1 MSKVKDEITME
12 DVVKESN
19 KIRRGQMVVGT
30 VYQVEDKHIIVT
42 LENNQEAKMYLEY
55 YGKSIDSFKGE
66 LKEGDQIKAIVSKI
80 ADDGEVSSI
89 FLDRKNI
96 VRNENYEKI
105 EEIYKKEEIIEAKIT
120 KVDKKGLHLD
130 VFGFSAFLP
139 YGLLDNEL
147 IEKKE
152 ELKDQVLKIHLIEV
166 KPGRRPR
173 IIASRKKIFEERR
186 AKEREEFQRNRTA
199 EFDSIKTGD
208 VITGRVEK
216 IHKHMALIRF
226 NYIVGR
232 LRISQINHT
241 RIDNIKDVLSIGDE
255 VTVKVIKKDKSLDL
269 SMKAL
274 LPTPIETF
282 VETYKKGDAVTGIVV
297 QKLPFGIILE
307 LAERVRGL
315 LHRSEYSWNPDDNF
329 QSYVKI
335 GDKVETV
342 ITLLDEKRNKIGL
355 SRRLLLDNPWE
366 NVSFTRGEEVD
377 CKVLEISNEGLT
389 VEAKGVNG
397 IIPINELSKE
407 RVEKPE
413 NLFAVGDEV
422 KALVITVNPKNW
434 YLRLSIKA
442 LEIKKEKEAY
452 EKFLVENDPTSTSVG
467 ELLVEMLEEENDE
480 EN

>member
-30 VYQVEDKHIIVT
+30 VYQVEDNYIIVT
-42 LENNQEAKMYLEY
+42 LENNQEAKMYLDY
-55 YGKSIDSFKGE
+55 YGKSIDSFKDE

-80 ADDGEVSSI
+80 VDDGEVSSI

-120 KVDKKGLHLD
+120 KVASNGLHLD
-130 VFGFSAFLP
+130 VFGFSVFLP

-152 ELKDQVLKIHLIEV
+152 ELQDQVLKIHLVEV

-208 VITGRVEK
+208 VLTGKVEK
-216 IHKHMALIRF
+216 IRKHMALIRF
-226 NYIVGR
+226 DYVVGR
-232 LRISQINHT
+232 LRISQISHT
-241 RIDNIKDVLSIGDE
+241 RIDDIKDVLNIGDE

-269 SMKAL
+269 SMKSL

-282 VETYKKGDAVTGIVV
+282 VKSYKKGDAVTGVVV
-297 QKLPFGIILE
+297 QKLPFGIIIE

-366 NVSFTRGEEVD
+366 NVSFQRGEIVD
-377 CKVLEISNEGLT
+377 CKVIEVTNEGLT
-389 VEAKGVNG
+389 VETKGVNG
-397 IIPINELSKE
+397 VIPLKELSKE
-407 RVEKPE
+407 RVDNPE
-413 NLFAVGDEV
+413 NLFAEGDEV

-442 LEIKKEKEAY
+442 LEIKKEKDAY
-452 EKFLVENDPTSTSVG
+452 EKFLVEDDPTSTSVG
-467 ELLVEMLEEENDE
+467 ELLAEMLEDE
-480 EN
+480 EEE